1 MIAESLISLAPMTYA
16 YLKDALNRG
25 KMYQEARQFEHAD
38 AAESDGYY
46 DLPEEDE
53 PEHEPPE
60 RLVPTRWVTTGLAAS
75 GILGVV
81 LVWIVFGSDGI
92 HPWAT
97 AIGLVLASILSLIGV
112 RALGQTDIN
121 PVSFSRSHVLAD
133 IRFPASA
140 RSASCSSQYCS
151 LAMSSRTSLQAVSLR
166 LVRSRRAT

>member
-1 MIAESLISLAPMTYA
+1 MIAESLISLAPLTYS

-25 KMYQEARQFEHAD
+25 KMYQEARQFEGAD

-121 PVSFSRSHVLAD
+121 PVSCLKPNSELTAGLWHRQNQ
-133 IRFPASA
+133 PATL
-140 RSASCSSQYCS
+140 RSAAARQ
-151 LAMSSRTSLQAVSLR
+151 
-166 LVRSRRAT
+166 RRRERHCWRCCRGGRAAGG

>member
-1 MIAESLISLAPMTYA
+1 MIAESLISLAPLTYS
-16 YLKDALNRG
+16 YIKDALNRG
-25 KMYQEARQFEHAD
+25 KLYQEARQFEGAD

-60 RLVPTRWVTTGLAAS
+60 RLVPTKWVTTGLAAS

-81 LVWIVFGSDGI
+81 LVWIVFGADGI

-97 AIGLVLASILSLIGV
+97 AIGLVLASILSLVGV

-121 PVSFSRSHVLAD
+121 PVSFQIVSRELTAG
-133 IRFPASA
+133 
-140 RSASCSSQYCS
+140 
-151 LAMSSRTSLQAVSLR
+151 LR
-166 LVRSRRAT
+166 HWQD

>member
-1 MIAESLISLAPMTYA
+1 MIAESLISLAPLTYS
-16 YLKDALNRG
+16 YFKNVIDRS
-25 KMYQEARQFEHAD
+25 KMYHEARQYEGAD
-38 AAESDGYY
+38 AAESEGYY

-60 RLVPTRWVTTGLAAS
+60 RLVPTSWVLYGLAAS
-75 GILGVV
+75 GVLGVL

-121 PVSFSRSHVLAD
+121 PVS
-133 IRFPASA
+133 
-140 RSASCSSQYCS
+140 
-151 LAMSSRTSLQAVSLR
+151 
-166 LVRSRRAT
+166 